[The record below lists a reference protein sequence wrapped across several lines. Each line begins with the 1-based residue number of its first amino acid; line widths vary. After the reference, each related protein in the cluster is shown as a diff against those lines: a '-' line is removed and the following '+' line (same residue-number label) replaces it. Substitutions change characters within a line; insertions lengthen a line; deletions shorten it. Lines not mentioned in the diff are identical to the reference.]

1 MAGGIWLSQNKIRP
15 GAYINFEAVKKGS
28 MVVGDRGIV
37 AIGLTLPWGKEA
49 ELTEVFSSDMLDGN
63 SQKKVG
69 VTAFDAEAKFLAGA
83 LSYCYKAL
91 VYRMNTGGLK
101 AKATVGSLA
110 VEAKYSGTLGN
121 EINVAVSKAEEGIYR
136 VITYVK
142 GSSIDEQKVS
152 AIAELEAN
160 DYVVFSKV
168 EEPEGEEFTETAGT
182 PLAGGTDGAAVP
194 ESAYPAMFKLL
205 KKAKWQTFACLSDEV
220 AIKKN
225 TLDFIRG
232 LRNDEGRYVQAVVS
246 DYDGA
251 DYNGIINSV
260 SGAVID
266 GVEFSKVDF
275 VAIVAGM
282 TAGAN
287 FNESNTART
296 VIGATSI
303 IGELDDS
310 EIKEALGKGK
320 FLLSTSASG
329 AIRVEQDINSLHT
342 YTKKTDYSFSKNR
355 VIRTLDELGTQ
366 TKIIWEDTYE
376 GKIDNEE
383 DGRTLFRGDLITYAK
398 ELQRLHGI
406 QEFEPDTDVS
416 VSQGSA
422 IDSVIAEWNVKPV
435 DSMEKLYLLVKVRK

>member
-1 MAGGIWLSQNKIRP
+1 MAGGTWLSQNKGRP

-28 MVVGDRGIV
+28 MTTGDRGIA
-37 AIGLTLPWGKEA
+37 AIGLSLPWGKEA
-49 ELTEVFSSDMLDGN
+49 ELTEVLSIDMLDGN

-69 VTAFDAEAKFLAGA
+69 VTAFDAEAKLLSGA

-91 VYRMNTGGLK
+91 VFRMNTGGLK
-101 AKATVGSLA
+101 SKAVIGNLS

-121 EINVAVSKAEEGIYR
+121 EINVAVSKAEEGIFK
-136 VITYVK
+136 VVTYVK
-142 GSSIDEQKVS
+142 GSSVDVQKVS
-152 AIAELEAN
+152 SIAELEPN
-160 DYVVFSKV
+160 DYAVFSKV
-168 EEPEGEEFTETAGT
+168 AEPEGEDFTESAGT

-205 KKAKWQTFACLSDEV
+205 KKAKWQILACLSDDV
-220 AIKKN
+220 SIKKS
-225 TLDFIRG
+225 TLDFIKG
-232 LRNDEGRYVQAVVS
+232 LRDDEGRYVQAVVA

-251 DYNGIINSV
+251 DYEGIINSV

-266 GVEFSKVDF
+266 GVEFLKTDF

-296 VIGATSI
+296 VTGATSI
-303 IGELDDS
+303 IGELDDN
-310 EIKEALGKGK
+310 EIKKALEKGK

-329 AIRVEQDINSLHT
+329 VIKVEQDINSLHT
-342 YTKKTDYSFSKNR
+342 YTSKNDYSFSKNR
-355 VIRTLDELGTQ
+355 VIRTLDEIGTQ
-366 TKIIWEDTYE
+366 TKMTWEKTYM
-376 GKIDNEE
+376 GKVDNEE
-383 DGRTLFRGDLITYAK
+383 DGRALFRSDLITYAK

-406 QEFEPDTDVS
+406 QEFDPDTDVS
-416 VSQGSA
+416 VAQGREL
-422 IDSVIAEWNVKPV
+422 DSVSAEWSIKPV

>member
-232 LRNDEGRYVQAVVS
+232 LREDEGRYVQAVVS

-275 VAIVAGM
+275 VAIAAGM